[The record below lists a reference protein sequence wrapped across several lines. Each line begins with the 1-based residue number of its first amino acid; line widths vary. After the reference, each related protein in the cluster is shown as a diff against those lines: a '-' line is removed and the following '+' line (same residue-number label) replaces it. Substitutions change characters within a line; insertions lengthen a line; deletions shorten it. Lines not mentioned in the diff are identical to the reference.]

1 MSDITAKASNGVGWY
16 TRALASINPQAA
28 QRRLASRIQFEHMA
42 RSYAAARPV
51 QGGKRTDAK
60 GTAANVEIG
69 QDLARVR
76 NIARKLVRDNPHAS
90 SAISKS
96 AAHIVGTG
104 IFARANAPKVW
115 KGVILTPEERAYI
128 QVIANA
134 AFDRFADNCDPM
146 SGGDWY
152 GQQNL
157 AARAFR
163 ESGEGLVRWLPRGNL
178 PDQIVQILEGD
189 FLDDR
194 VMSGRYTGVANL
206 QSGHTAIS
214 GVEFDAETARIAF
227 HMFANHPGDY
237 NATGLQ
243 STRVDAKNIDHI
255 YQPLRPG
262 QVRGISAFAPVAMK
276 LGLLGDLSEYGAQ
289 AAVMQ
294 SLVGMVIKVDD
305 AADPSAR
312 PLGPENPD
320 ENGQRQAQLKPGFV
334 WTGNPGESIEAFTPG
349 GLGVQLVSQMEFELT
364 AVAAGLDMPR
374 HVITGDVSKAN
385 YSSLRA
391 SKLDYDA
398 MLAVWQW
405 LVMIPRMIA
414 PAWRRQMAIA
424 ALTLPDGADSRLS
437 EIIAQCG
444 AVYTPPLSPNVDP
457 LKDVTAQIAEIRA
470 GLTSFPDALGS
481 RGTTLEDQ
489 LAEIERANAAI
500 DAAGLILDTDPR
512 RTGGGGS
519 IQPAQILSLPT
530 GS

>member
-1 MSDITAKASNGVGWY
+1 MSDRTQKAGQSVGWY

-42 RSYAAARPV
+42 RSYAAAKPI
-51 QGGKRTDAK
+51 QGGKSVNVK
-60 GTAANVEIG
+60 STAANVEIG

-76 NIARKLVRDNPHAS
+76 NIARKLVRDNPHA
-90 SAISKS
+90 ATAVSKS
-96 AAHIVGTG
+96 AAHMIGTG

-115 KGVILTPEERAYI
+115 NGVVLTPQERAYI
-128 QVIANA
+128 QTIAND
-134 AFDRFADNCDPM
+134 AFERFADNCDPM

-152 GQQNL
+152 GQQSL

-163 ESGEGLVRWLPRGNL
+163 ESGEALIRWRPRGNV
-178 PDQIVQILEGD
+178 PSQIVEILEGD
-189 FLDDR
+189 YLDNR
-194 VMSGRYTGVANL
+194 VTFGRYGTL
-206 QSGHTAIS
+206 TDLRTGHTAVN
-214 GVEFDAETARIAF
+214 GVEFDGESARVAF

-237 NATGLQ
+237 DGINTQ
-243 STRVDAKNIDHI
+243 STRVDAKNIDHL
-255 YQPLRPG
+255 YLPLRPG

-276 LGLLGDLSEYGAQ
+276 MGLLGDLSEYGAQ

-294 SLVGMVIKVDD
+294 SLVGMVIKTEDTG
-305 AADPSAR
+305 A
-312 PLGPENPD
+312 PLGPEKTD
-320 ENGQRQAQLKPGFV
+320 LNGQREAELKPGFV
-334 WTGNPGESIEAFTPG
+334 WHGNPGESIDPFTPG
-349 GLGVQLVSQMEFELT
+349 GLGVQLIGQMEFELT

-398 MLAVWQW
+398 MLMVWQW
-405 LVMIPRMIA
+405 LALIPRMIK
-414 PAWRRQMAIA
+414 PAWKRQMEIA
-424 ALTLPDGADSRLS
+424 ALMLPDGVDSRMS
-437 EIIAQCG
+437 AIIAQCG

-470 GLTSFPDALGS
+470 GLTSYPDALGA

-489 LAEIERANAAI
+489 LAEIKRANDAI
-500 DAAGLILDTDPR
+500 DAAELILDTDPR

-519 IQPAQILSLPT
+519 MQPSQILNLPT

>member
-1 MSDITAKASNGVGWY
+1 MSDRVNQRVGWY

-42 RSYAAARPV
+42 RSYAAAKPI
-51 QGGKRTDAK
+51 QGGKSVNAK

-69 QDLARVR
+69 EDLARVR

-90 SAISKS
+90 TAISKS
-96 AAHIVGTG
+96 AAHMVGTG

-115 KGVILTPEERAYI
+115 RGVMLTPEERAKI
-128 QVIANA
+128 QAIAND

-152 GQQNL
+152 GQQSL
-157 AARAFR
+157 VARAFR
-163 ESGEGLVRWLPRGNL
+163 ESGECLLRWKPRGNL
-178 PDQIVQILEGD
+178 PNQIVEVLEGD
-189 FLDDR
+189 YLDSR
-194 VMSGRYTGVANL
+194 VTSGRYTGIANL
-206 QSGHTAIS
+206 ATDHTAVN
-214 GVEFDAETARIAF
+214 GVEFDADYVRIAF

-237 NATGLQ
+237 NATGIQ
-243 STRVDAKNIDHI
+243 STRVLAKNIDHI

-276 LGLLGDLSEYGAQ
+276 MGLLGDLSEYGAQ

-305 AADPSAR
+305 AADPNAL
-312 PLGPENPD
+312 PLGAETADDNK
-320 ENGQRQAQLKPGFV
+320 QRQTELKPGFV

-349 GLGVQLVSQMEFELT
+349 GLGVQIVSQMEFELT

-398 MLAVWQW
+398 MLMVWQW
-405 LVMIPRMIA
+405 LVMIPRMMK
-414 PAWRRQMAIA
+414 PAWRRQMQIA
-424 ALTLPDGADSRLS
+424 ALTLPDGVDSRLS

-470 GLTSFPDALGS
+470 GLTSYPDALGS

-489 LAEIERANAAI
+489 LAEIERANMAI
-500 DAAGLILDTDPR
+500 DAKGLILDTDPR

-519 IQPAQILSLPT
+519 MQPSQILSLPT